1 MGSPLSVQA
10 VRAAAYEG
18 LELSLDEG
26 LELEQKYAE
35 PLRQSTDVQEG
46 LQAFIEKRDSDWKG
60 K

>member
-1 MGSPLSVQA
+1 